1 MKYLRIALLLIM
13 INVSILALAV
23 SGVFNFSGQMRGDA
37 SSNSPQSTF
46 TKIPGDTETLL
57 SNAAPASSTG
67 ASIFQSGAN
76 FPKSNWDYIVYFS
89 KGTILVIPTL
99 EMLGLHNY
107 IQTEIDQTQY
117 LQLQAANSTEI
128 CPSANPLCS
137 KVATPGSYFI
147 VKDLTFLQYLI
158 ALPIWF
164 MYAIGLV
171 QFISGRSFEVSS

>member
-13 INVSILALAV
+13 INISILALAV
-23 SGVFNFSGQMRGDA
+23 SGVFHFSGQMRGDA
-37 SSNSPQSTF
+37 SSNSPQSVF
-46 TKIPGDTETLL
+46 TNIPSDTNTLL
-57 SNAAPASSTG
+57 SSAAPASSTG

-76 FPKSNWDYIVYFS
+76 FPKSNWDYVVYFS

-99 EMLGLHNY
+99 EMLGLHSE
-107 IQTEIDQTQY
+107 IKTEIDQTQY
-117 LQLQAANSTEI
+117 LQLVAAGSTEI
-128 CPSANPLCS
+128 EPAIGEPQ
-137 KVATPGSYFI
+137 TGYYFI

-158 ALPIWF
+158 AVPIWF